1 MMKVFMRKPKRKPVF
16 TASFH
21 QIASFHTIE
30 GRKTERG
37 LGRFSHDFCMP
48 TGFLHI
54 LKSGEVRILTVESGD
69 NWKMRMHS
77 EMASRLFV
85 VGEESW
91 YGDLIL
97 PQLVF

>member
-37 LGRFSHDFCMP
+37 LGRFPHDFCVP
-48 TGFLHI
+48 TGSLCNSEI
-54 LKSGEVRILTVESGD
+54 LRRENFDGGIGGESQNENAPRDASG
-69 NWKMRMHS
+69 
-77 EMASRLFV
+77 LFV
-85 VGEESW
+85 WERNLGMV
-91 YGDLIL
+91 I
-97 PQLVF
+97 